1 MPNSNH
7 LTIYSDTGLWLAVT
21 GQVITGR
28 GQRQNVLAKLSMLLI
43 DNEAE
48 FKAEF
53 NLPSHTFMN
62 AHTPHTHRHT
72 QVITKVTLMHAFCQ
86 FKKFPLD
93 VCTLKE
99 FEYVSTW
106 RMIILAKALNYV
118 FHKKGFGCIVIGSFS
133 PKY

>member
-7 LTIYSDTGLWLAVT
+7 LTIYSDTGPRLAVT

-53 NLPSHTFMN
+53 NLPSHTLMN
-62 AHTPHTHRHT
+62 AHTLTHTVMHKSDYKDHT
-72 QVITKVTLMHAFCQ
+72 DALVSANIST
-86 FKKFPLD
+86 KKFPNRHLH
-93 VCTLKE
+93 
-99 FEYVSTW
+99 SQ
-106 RMIILAKALNYV
+106 RI
-118 FHKKGFGCIVIGSFS
+118 
-133 PKY
+133 

>member
-7 LTIYSDTGLWLAVT
+7 LTIYSDTGPWLAVT

-62 AHTPHTHRHT
+62 VHTPHTHRHT
-72 QVITKVTLMHAFCQ
+72 HTLHKSDYKGYTDA
-86 FKKFPLD
+86 
-93 VCTLKE
+93 
-99 FEYVSTW
+99 
-106 RMIILAKALNYV
+106 RILP
-118 FHKKGFGCIVIGSFS
+118 I
-133 PKY
+133 